1 MVPTI
6 LKIKS
11 TFLTIILTMK
21 GMNLKHTAKIVNKKI
36 QIKMTQMIKTMLS
49 IMSQMI
55 KTMLSMMRT
64 VLSISSLMN
73 LK

>member
-1 MVPTI
+1 MI
-6 LKIKS
+6 FKIKS

-21 GMNLKHTAKIVNKKI
+21 GMYITNTAKIVNKKI

>member
-1 MVPTI
+1 M
-6 LKIKS
+6 
-11 TFLTIILTMK
+11 ILTMK
-21 GMNLKHTAKIVNKKI
+21 DMYIKYTAKIVNKKI